1 MFRDLII
8 VAIIAVVIGLGL
20 GWVVQ
25 GWRKDRAIATM
36 QAEYAE
42 QRAEAENT
50 ARIKEQGW
58 QDAATKIEREKN
70 AQIATV
76 NRRLST
82 AIAGLRIRPERT
94 TPTGEMPTTPGA
106 CFGLSGAELAR
117 GDGEFLVGYSADAAR
132 LETALKQCKAQYN
145 SIGQ

>member
-42 QRAEAENT
+42 QRAEAEST
-50 ARIKEQGW
+50 ARTKEQGW
-58 QDAATKIEREKN
+58 QNTAEQITRDKN
-70 AQIATV
+70 AQIAATT
-76 NRRLST
+76 RRLNNT
-82 AIAGLRIRPERT
+82 IAGLRTRPER
-94 TPTGEMPTTPGA
+94 PDNPSEMPTTPGS
-106 CFGLSGAELAR
+106 CSGLSGAELAR
-117 GDGEFLVGYSADAAR
+117 GDGEFLAGYSADAAR
-132 LETALKQCKAQYN
+132 LEAALKQCEAQYN